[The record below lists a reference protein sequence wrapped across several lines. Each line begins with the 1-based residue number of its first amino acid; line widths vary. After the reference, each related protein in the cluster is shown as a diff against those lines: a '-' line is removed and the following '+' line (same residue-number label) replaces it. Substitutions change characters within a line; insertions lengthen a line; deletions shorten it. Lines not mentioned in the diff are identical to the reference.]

1 MRVVVSQ
8 TSAADN
14 PSPISAGPAAP
25 ETAQQQPNRPPAS
38 DKNRRRAS
46 PSQPHQKI
54 AGPARRRRRHT
65 GLAVFFI
72 LWVLLPVAG
81 TGSYLYTV
89 AVDQYASYV
98 GFAVR
103 KEETTSA
110 VEVLGGIADLGSS
123 SSSDTDILYKFIKGR
138 QMIRNVDAQ
147 LDLRS
152 LYNMP
157 SDPLFGLAEGASQ
170 EELER
175 YWNRVVQ
182 IFYDRNTGLIELRVN
197 AFRPEDAQNVAR
209 AIVAE
214 STRMIND
221 LSAIAREDTT
231 RYARDELDRALGR
244 LKQAR
249 QALTTFRARTQII
262 DPQADAQGSM
272 SLLTSLQGQ
281 LASALI
287 DLDLL
292 RHTARENDP
301 RITQGERRVEVIQ
314 TRIDEERNRFGS
326 EQNAGDGNYSK
337 LVGDFEALAVDQEF
351 AEKSYLSALA
361 NYDAA
366 TAEAQRQSRYLATYI
381 PPTLAEDAEYPQ
393 RTLLLLMIAGG
404 LLLSWAITVLI
415 YYSVRDRR

>member
-1 MRVVVSQ
+1 MTQ
-8 TSAADN
+8 A
-14 PSPISAGPAAP
+14 PASKPTASEPTPTPAP
-25 ETAQQQPNRPPAS
+25 RPPAAAAP
-38 DKNRRRAS
+38 KPKVAVA
-46 PSQPHQKI
+46 QPQQPQKL

-65 GLAVFFI
+65 GLIFLFL
-72 LWVLLPVAG
+72 LWVVAPTVG
-81 TGSYLYTV
+81 AGGYLYSI
-89 AVDQYASYV
+89 AVDQYASHV

-103 KEETTSA
+103 KEETASA
-110 VEVLGGIADLGSS
+110 IEVLGGIADLGSS
-123 SSSDTDILYKFIKGR
+123 SSSDTDILFKFIKGR
-138 QMIRNVDAQ
+138 QMVQRVDAQ

-157 SDPLFGLAEGASQ
+157 ADPLFGLSDNASQ
-170 EELER
+170 EDLER
-175 YWNRVVQ
+175 YWNRMVR

-197 AFRPEDAQNVAR
+197 AFQPEDAQNVAR

-231 RYARDELDRALGR
+231 RYAREELDRALGR

-262 DPQADAQGSM
+262 DPQADAQGRM

-287 DLDLL
+287 ELDLL
-292 RHTARENDP
+292 RRTARENDP

-314 TRIDEERNRFGS
+314 IRIDEERNRFGS
-326 EQNAGDGNYSK
+326 EQNAGDDNYSK
-337 LVGDFEALAVDQEF
+337 LVGDYEALAVDQEF

-393 RTLLLLMIAGG
+393 RILLLLLATGG
-404 LLLSWAITVLI
+404 LLLSWAIAVLI

>member
-1 MRVVVSQ
+1 MRVVLTQ
-8 TSAADN
+8 IPDA
-14 PSPISAGPAAP
+14 PSN
-25 ETAQQQPNRPPAS
+25 TAQPANGGEAQQAQRPSHLSNAQNG
-38 DKNRRRAS
+38 K
-46 PSQPHQKI
+46 QPIQKL
-54 AGPARRRRRHT
+54 AGHARARRRHI
-65 GLAVFFI
+65 GLVFLFA
-72 LWVLLPVAG
+72 LWVMLPVVG
-81 TGSYLYTV
+81 TGTYLYTV

-103 KEETTSA
+103 KEDTTSA

-147 LDLRS
+147 LDLRN
-152 LYNMP
+152 LYHMP
-157 SDPLFGLAEGASQ
+157 SDPVFGLAKGASQ

-182 IFYDRNTGLIELRVN
+182 IVYDRNTGLIELRVN

-231 RYARDELDRALGR
+231 RYAREELDHALDR

-249 QALTTFRARTQII
+249 QAMTTFRARTQII
-262 DPQADAQGSM
+262 DPQADTQGRM
-272 SLLTSLQGQ
+272 SLLTSLQQQ

-287 DLDLL
+287 ELDLL
-292 RHTARENDP
+292 RRTARENDP

-314 TRIDEERNRFGS
+314 IRIDEERNRFGS
-326 EQNAGDGNYSK
+326 NQETGDDNYSK
-337 LVGDFEALAVDQEF
+337 LVGDYEALAVDQEF

-361 NYDAA
+361 SYDGAV
-366 TAEAQRQSRYLATYI
+366 AEAQRQSRYLATYI

-393 RTLLLLMIAGG
+393 RILLLLMAAGG